1 MSAFHA
7 LWYKLDRLIEDNP
20 QLEEIALEQGDWEEF
35 LKLKLRMTHY
45 PEDGCKHIYRG
56 RIIKKKVAHSESLL
70 RFALQG
76 FDLADFISAH
86 RDWSRETFGPDQRT
100 ESIVN
105 HIKKELDEILE
116 NPTDLTEWIDVM
128 ILAIDGAWRAGHD
141 PKQIVLALVNKSL
154 VNMHRKWPDWRTLE
168 PGAPTEHIRDGGDD
182 DDH

>member
-1 MSAFHA
+1 MREIF
-7 LWYKLDRLIEDNP
+7 WTLDQRIADDPHLEVIEIS
-20 QLEEIALEQGDWEEF
+20 QEEWEAWIKASF
-35 LKLKLRMTHY
+35 RMTRY
-45 PEDGCKHIYRG
+45 PGYLEGTYRG
-56 RIIKKKVAHSESLL
+56 RIIRRKPTPFESVSAGE
-70 RFALQG
+70 FN
-76 FDLADFISAH
+76 LAKHIEAH

-100 ESIVN
+100 ESLVN

-168 PGAPTEHIRDGGDD
+168 PGVPTEHIRDGGDD